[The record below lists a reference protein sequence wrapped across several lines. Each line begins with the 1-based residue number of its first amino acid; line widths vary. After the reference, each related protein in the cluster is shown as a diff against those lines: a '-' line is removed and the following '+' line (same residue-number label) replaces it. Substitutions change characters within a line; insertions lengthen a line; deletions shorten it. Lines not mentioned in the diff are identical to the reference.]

1 MDEKK
6 ILEQITNLQNELKEA
21 SRAYYNSEISV
32 MTDGQF
38 DQKLDQLLALEKEYP
53 QFKAP
58 DSITVSVGAPA
69 TFAATEHT
77 TRMYSL
83 DKCNKTED
91 LTSWFEGLKKELV
104 EEYDITTAPKY
115 CVELKIDGLAMSFIY
130 KKGIFTQA
138 ITRGDGVTGDDVTV
152 NVKQIAG
159 LPKKLSQPLDL
170 ELRGEVYLSRSQFK
184 RINTGLVDSGT
195 EAFMN
200 ARNAAAGTIRLKDP
214 KVVASRKLDCWV
226 YDLVG
231 PSSQPTHQE
240 TLALLKELGFPVNPK
255 TLVTTEE
262 AAITDFLSDMAVARE
277 ELDYDIDGM
286 VIKLDEDSLR
296 QRLGFTSKFPKWAM
310 AWKFATEQVETTLL
324 RIENAI
330 GRTGV
335 LTPVAIVQEVLLLNT
350 KINRASLHNYQQVE
364 RLGLQINDTVI
375 IEKGGEI
382 IPQIVGVALEK
393 RGPDNKEIAM
403 PATCPSCGAKLVRLP
418 QYKWLSRKQDDGS
431 TLKIKELI
439 EGKFEADQRCTNNYC
454 PAQVQGGLEHFVSKK
469 AMNIE
474 GLGPRQIED
483 FIEAGFITSLADI
496 YLLKNYETKIR
507 AMDRYGD
514 KSVENLFASI
524 EASKTQMLD
533 RLLHGLGIPNI
544 GARMSNQLA
553 LAVGTLDV
561 FRRLEVEDIKKIPD
575 VGPIVTETLTEW
587 LASQDKQNLLNDL
600 VAAGVTPTA
609 LTKPT
614 SQPFAGVNVVL
625 TGTLAKPRGEWKF
638 DLEQLGFKVIGSV
651 SQKTNYVLAGEKA
664 GSKKTAAEKLGIQV
678 LTEEQMLQM
687 IKEKS

>member
-6 ILEQITNLQNELKEA
+6 ILEQINSLQSLLKEA
-21 SRAYYNSEISV
+21 SRAYYNSEIPV

-38 DQKLDQLLALEKEYP
+38 DQKLDELTQLESDYP
-53 QFKAP
+53 QFKTP
-58 DSITVSVGAPA
+58 DSITINVGAPA

-91 LTSWFEGLKKELV
+91 LLKWFAGLKKELV
-104 EEYDITTAPKY
+104 EEYEITEAPRY

-159 LPKKLSQPLDL
+159 LPKKLAQPLDL
-170 ELRGEVYLSRSQFK
+170 ELRGEVYLSRSQFE
-184 RINTGLVDSGT
+184 RINKEMIASG
-195 EAFMN
+195 EEPFMN
-200 ARNAAAGTIRLKDP
+200 ARNAASGAIRLKDS
-214 KVVASRKLDCWV
+214 KVVAARKLDCWV

-231 PSSQPTHQE
+231 ESSRASHQE

-255 TLVTTEE
+255 FLVTQDETEV
-262 AAITDFLSDMAVARE
+262 TDYLKELAVVRE
-277 ELDYDIDGM
+277 DLDYDIDGM
-286 VIKLDEDSLR
+286 VIKLDEDGLR

-310 AWKFATEQVETTLL
+310 AWKFATEQVETTLI
-324 RIENAI
+324 RIEDAI

-335 LTPVAIVQEVLLLNT
+335 LTPVAIVEEVLLMNS
-350 KINRASLHNYQQVE
+350 KINRASLHNYQQIE
-364 RLGLQINDTVI
+364 RLGLRIGDKVI

-382 IPQIVGVALEK
+382 IPQIVGVVLEK
-393 RGPDNKEIAM
+393 RSQGAKVIEAPRQ
-403 PATCPSCGAKLVRLP
+403 CPSCEESLSRLP
-418 QYKWLSRKQDDGS
+418 QYKWLSRKQEDGS
-431 TLKIKELI
+431 TSKIKELI
-439 EGKFEADQRCTNNYC
+439 PDKFEADQRCTNPLC

-483 FIEAGFITSLADI
+483 FIESGFISSLADI
-496 YLLKNYETKIR
+496 YRLKEREDEIKT
-507 AMDRYGD
+507 MERYGE
-514 KSVENLFASI
+514 KSVENLLASVQ
-524 EASKTQMLD
+524 ASKTQNLD
-533 RLLHGLGIPNI
+533 RLIHGLGIPNI

-553 LAVGTLDV
+553 LALGTLEA
-561 FRRLEVEDIKKIPD
+561 FKNLKAEEIKTIPD
-575 VGPIVTETLTEW
+575 VGPIVAETLIDW
-587 LASQDKQNLLNDL
+587 LASQVNQNLLHDL
-600 VAAGVTPTA
+600 VAVGLEPKA
-609 LTKPT
+609 LVKPT

-625 TGTLAKPRGEWKF
+625 TGTLEKPRGEWKF

-651 SQKTNYVLAGEKA
+651 SQKTHFLLAGEKA
-664 GSKKTAAEKLGIQV
+664 GSKKTAAEKLGIEI
-678 LTEEQMLQM
+678 LNEEQMIQM